1 MTTAQPTSP
10 RAPDPDPHR
19 LLHRLVTGL
28 LVLGFLAYV
37 LHEHPALRETAAAVG
52 GMGGVLLT
60 AILAAG
66 RSR

>member
-1 MTTAQPTSP
+1 MTTVQPTPP

-28 LVLGFLAYV
+28 LVLAFLGYV

-52 GMGGVLLT
+52 GMGALILAGV
-60 AILAAG
+60 LAAG

>member
-1 MTTAQPTSP
+1 MTTAQSTPT

-52 GMGGVLLT
+52 GLGGLLLT
-60 AILAAG
+60 AVIAAG
-66 RSR
+66 RRR

>member
-1 MTTAQPTSP
+1 MTTAQSTPP

-19 LLHRLVTGL
+19 LITGL

-52 GMGGVLLT
+52 GLGGLLL
-60 AILAAG
+60 AAVLAAG

>member
-1 MTTAQPTSP
+1 MTTVQPTPP
-10 RAPDPDPHR
+10 RAPDADPHR

-52 GMGGVLLT
+52 GVGGLLLA
-60 AILAAG
+60 AILAVG

>member
-1 MTTAQPTSP
+1 MTTAQPTPP

-19 LLHRLVTGL
+19 LLHRLITAL

-52 GMGGVLLT
+52 GLGALLLA